1 MKVIVGLGNPGS
13 EYKDTRHNVGFM
25 VVDLL
30 VDELKART
38 VRTKQRAAIKK
49 AVWAGEEVLL
59 VKPLTF
65 MNLSGEAVAP
75 LLRVHRLSS
84 ADLIVIYDDLDLG
97 LGRVRIRAQG
107 SSGGHRGMKSLIAR
121 VGSTEFARIRL
132 GISHPG
138 ADEVIDH
145 VLSPFS
151 RAEMELLTPALK
163 TAKAA
168 ALTWVSAGI
177 EKAMNTYN

>member
-25 VVDLL
+25 VLDLL
-30 VDELKART
+30 MQEFKART
-38 VRTKQRAAIKK
+38 TRTKQRAVVKK

-59 VKPLTF
+59 VKPLTY

-75 LLRVHRLSS
+75 LIREHRLAPS
-84 ADLIVIYDDLDLG
+84 DLIVIYDDLDLS
-97 LGRVRIRAQG
+97 LGKVRIRIQG
-107 SSGGHRGMKSLIAR
+107 SSGGHRGMQSIIAR
-121 VGSTEFARIRL
+121 LGSQDFARIRI

-138 ADEVIDH
+138 ADEVIEH
-145 VLSPFS
+145 VLSPFTKS
-151 RAEMELLTPALK
+151 EMELVAPALTK
-163 TAKAA
+163 AQAA
-168 ALTWVSAGI
+168 AKVWVTDGI

>member
-1 MKVIVGLGNPGS
+1 MKLIVGLGNPGS

-25 VVDLL
+25 VIDLL
-30 VDELKART
+30 VNELKART
-38 VRTKQRAAIKK
+38 IRTRQWAAVKK

-75 LLRVHRLSS
+75 LLRVNRLSP
-84 ADLIVIYDDLDLG
+84 ADLIVIYDDLDLN

-107 SSGGHRGMKSLIAR
+107 SSGGHRGMKSMIAR

-132 GISHPG
+132 GISHPD

-145 VLSPFS
+145 VLSPFTPS
-151 RAEMELLTPALK
+151 EMEILTPALQK
-163 TAKAA
+163 AKAA
-168 ALTWVSAGI
+168 ALTWVSSGI

>member
-25 VVDLL
+25 AVDLIINQT
-30 VDELKART
+30 KART
-38 VRTKQRAAIKK
+38 VRTKQRAVVKK
-49 AVWAGEEVLL
+49 AVWLGEEVLL

-65 MNLSGEAVAP
+65 MNLSGEVVAP
-75 LLRVHRLSS
+75 LLKLHRLSL
-84 ADLIVIYDDLDLG
+84 AELLVIYDDLDLA
-97 LGRVRIRAQG
+97 LGRVRIRSQG
-107 SSGGHRGMKSLIAR
+107 SSGGHKGMQSIVAR
-121 VGSTEFARIRL
+121 TGGTEFARIRV

-138 ADEVIDH
+138 AGEVIEH

-151 RAEMELLTPALK
+151 RSELEVIDPALVK
-163 TAKAA
+163 AKEA
-168 ALTWVSAGI
+168 ALLWVSAGI

>member
-25 VVDLL
+25 VIDLL
-30 VDELKART
+30 ISELKARSMR
-38 VRTKQRAAIKK
+38 VKQRASVKK

-59 VKPLTF
+59 VKPLTY

-75 LLRVHRLSS
+75 LLRSNRLSA
-84 ADLIVIYDDLDLG
+84 ADLIVVYDDLDLP
-97 LGRVRIRAQG
+97 LGRVRIRSQG
-107 SSGGHRGMKSLIAR
+107 SSGGHKGMKSLIAHL
-121 VGSTEFARIRL
+121 GTQEFARIRL

-138 ADEVIDH
+138 AEEVVDH
-145 VLSPFS
+145 VLSPFTRS
-151 RAEMELLTPALK
+151 EMELLSPALHK
-163 TAKAA
+163 AKDAA
-168 ALTWVSAGI
+168 KTWVSDGI